1 MNIEQLIKE
10 IIDGIAGIDWSPG
23 TYPQRLNTIRQS
35 PAGAW
40 SVTTGSGLS
49 TSTRRMATIE
59 TSVQISIWA
68 SNPALRATCKS
79 AVMAAFAAFGFLAL
93 VPSDAEVVIEAE
105 TTAYV
110 SSMTF
115 RAWIDTVTG
124 WVYQN
129 QNS

>member
-10 IIDGIAGIDWSPG
+10 IIDGIVDIDWSPG
-23 TYPQRLNTIRQS
+23 SYPQRLNTIRQS

-59 TSVQISIWA
+59 TSVQISIWT
-68 SNPALRATCKS
+68 SNPALRAACKS
-79 AVMAAFAAFGFLAL
+79 AIASAFASIGFLAL

-115 RAWIDTVTG
+115 RAWIDTATG

-129 QNS
+129 QHS